1 MTRNRKIAAA
11 VAALA
16 VVGAG
21 VAVGLTAGGSGAQ
34 QGEVIVFGKVQ
45 TRTLQDTVS
54 LTGTLARKQIR
65 NVTAGSAG
73 LVSTVTATDGTSV
86 QQGEHLFSLN
96 GRPAIAEQG
105 TVRFFRSLTLG
116 DEGQDVLQLK
126 KILTAAGD
134 YPGPMTD
141 YFNQQ
146 TQFALAQWQAQEGY
160 PNASPATQ
168 QAVTVSLEQG
178 SGYKVGA
185 QDSAGLTIGPTAAQ
199 TTGAQTTAERS
210 GTGGGGGAR
219 VGATLDAFRAAT
231 AASPTLTIQ
240 SVDDAVAEGQP
251 AAFVVT
257 ASSASTSPLSV
268 NLTTGGTAG
277 SQGIV
282 TPPSTAVIPAGATA
296 TTVTVQTRVTTTVG
310 PDHTVVVSIAPGT
323 GYTVGTPGSAQTTI
337 KSTAVPSVTIAGST
351 TVSPGGSATLTL
363 TASQPPVATLQV
375 SLTVGGSAQAGTDY
389 DPVNPVVTFP
399 AGATSETVTVQT
411 VHTTAIEPDK
421 YLVVAV
427 GQSSSAS
434 YTIGAQGAAVVTIS
448 EAGAEP
454 TVTLRSATTYLQK
467 GQPYELSVGLSQA
480 TSTPVTVHLAFGGT
494 AVPGTDYTPPA
505 GSIVVPAGQTSLQV
519 AIPTVTS
526 NQVTPDRVLTVSL
539 APSSSYA
546 VGTPS
551 SASVTITSTV
561 VPTLTLTADTSS
573 IAQGGAAT
581 FTITANQAPVKNTS
595 VSFVVQGTTEA
606 GQGYVPLTGT
616 ALLPAGRTSVSVTL
630 QSLRTDVSFEP
641 TDMIVGHWP
650 TRVGQVYVKA
660 GSPVAAGAPILELT
674 EPDLSVTLQASAADR
689 SKLKVGQHCTVQISG
704 ETTVG
709 TGTITSL
716 NATPTLVSSSGGQSE
731 QVYEGHIEVSNFSGA
746 DGAQVSIKVVD
757 EQVTNALTVPIA
769 AVKQNGVGKDV
780 VRVIDLAHGG
790 KVTEVPVVTGL
801 TEGSYIQVKQGLHV
815 GETVIVQANQPQ

>member
-1 MTRNRKIAAA
+1 MTRNRKIAAGVA
-11 VAALA
+11 VLALA
-16 VVGAG
+16 AAG
-21 VAVGLTAGGSGAQ
+21 VAAGLVATSGGGGAK

-54 LTGTLARKQIR
+54 LSGTLARKQIR
-65 NVTAGSAG
+65 NVTAGGSG
-73 LVSTVTATDGTSV
+73 LVSTVTATDGSTV
-86 QQGEHLFSLN
+86 HPGKRLFALN
-96 GRPAIAEQG
+96 GRPAVAEQG

-126 KILTAAGD
+126 KILAAAGD

-160 PNASPATQ
+160 PNATPATQ

-185 QDSAGLTIGPTAAQ
+185 QDSAGLTIGPPAAQATAAV
-199 TTGAQTTAERS
+199 R
-210 GTGGGGGAR
+210 GGGR
-219 VGATLDAFRAAT
+219 HGATLDAFQAAT
-231 AASPTLTIQ
+231 APAPSLTIQ
-240 SVDDAVAEGQP
+240 SVDATVPQGEPAE
-251 AAFVVT
+251 FVVT
-257 ASSASTSPLSV
+257 ASSAAGTAPLTV

-277 SQGIV
+277 SDGIV
-282 TPPSTAVIPAGATA
+282 APPSTAVIPAGATS
-296 TTVTVQTRVTTTVG
+296 TTVTVQTRATTTVE
-310 PDHTVVVSIAPGT
+310 PDRSVVVSLAAGS
-323 GYTVGTPGSAQTTI
+323 GYTVGTPGSATTTI
-337 KSTAVPSVTIAGST
+337 KSTAVPSVTIGGST

-363 TASQPPVATLQV
+363 TASQPPVSTVQV

-411 VHTTAIEPDK
+411 VRTTVIEPDK

-434 YTIGAQGAAVVTIS
+434 YAIGSPGEAVVTIS

-480 TSTPVTVHLAFGGT
+480 TSTPVTVHLSYGGT
-494 AVPGTDYTPPA
+494 AVAGTDYTPPA

-519 AIPTVTS
+519 AVPTVTS

-539 APSSSYA
+539 SPSSSY
-546 VGTPS
+546 VLGTPS
-551 SASVTITSTV
+551 SASVTITSSV

-573 IAQGGAAT
+573 VAQGGAAT

-595 VSFVVQGTTEA
+595 VSFVVQGTTQP

-616 ALLPAGRTSVSVTL
+616 ALLPAGHTSVTVTL

-641 TDMIVGHWP
+641 TDMVVGHWP

-660 GSPVAAGAPILELT
+660 GGPVTAGAPILALT

-689 SKLKVGQHCTVQISG
+689 SKLKVGQRCTVQISG
-704 ETTVG
+704 ETTEG

-716 NATPTLVSSSGGQSE
+716 NSTPTLVSSGGQSE
-731 QVYEGHIEVSNFSGA
+731 QVYEGHIEVSDFSGA

-757 EQVTNALTVPIA
+757 QQVTDALTVPIA

-790 KVTEVPVVTGL
+790 RVTEVPVVTGL
-801 TEGSYIQVKQGLHV
+801 TEGSYIQVKKGLHV
-815 GETVIVQANQPQ
+815 GQTVIVQANQPQ